1 MFGGGKISLGLLG
14 KVGIGFFRVFEGI
27 FVTIDVNFANL
38 GTGEVVVVV
47 VVIFSVSD
55 ILAGAGEGFLS
66 TELANSLVI
75 SDVTNFANFGMG
87 LSAGKILGAGDTLM
101 GGIEDGNDNGS
112 SETEYEW
119 NIGCCC
125 CCTGP

>member
-14 KVGIGFFRVFEGI
+14 KVGIGFFKVFEGI

-66 TELANSLVI
+66 TELANSLVM

-112 SETEYEW
+112 SEYEW
-119 NIGCCC
+119 NTGCC

>member
-14 KVGIGFFRVFEGI
+14 KVGIGFFKVFEGI

-66 TELANSLVI
+66 TELANSLVM

-112 SETEYEW
+112 SEYEW

-125 CCTGP
+125 CTGP

>member
-47 VVIFSVSD
+47 DVIFSVSD

-66 TELANSLVI
+66 TELANSLVM

-112 SETEYEW
+112 SEYEW

-125 CCTGP
+125 CTGP

>member
-66 TELANSLVI
+66 TELANSLVM

-112 SETEYEW
+112 SEYEW

-125 CCTGP
+125 CTGP

>member
-66 TELANSLVI
+66 TELANSFVM

-112 SETEYEW
+112 SEYEW

-125 CCTGP
+125 CTGP

>member
-1 MFGGGKISLGLLG
+1 MLG
-14 KVGIGFFRVFEGI
+14 KVGIGFFKVFEGI

-66 TELANSLVI
+66 TELANSLVM

-112 SETEYEW
+112 SEYEW

-125 CCTGP
+125 CTGP

>member
-14 KVGIGFFRVFEGI
+14 KVGIGFFRVFEGF

-66 TELANSLVI
+66 TELANSLVM

>member
-47 VVIFSVSD
+47 IFSVSD
-55 ILAGAGEGFLS
+55 ILAGEAEGFLS
-66 TELANSLVI
+66 TELANSLVM

-101 GGIEDGNDNGS
+101 GGIEDGTDNGS
-112 SETEYEW
+112 SEYEW
-119 NIGCCC
+119 NVGC
-125 CCTGP
+125 CCTGPYDYR

>member
-14 KVGIGFFRVFEGI
+14 KVGIGFFRVFKGI

-38 GTGEVVVVV
+38 GTGEVVV

-66 TELANSLVI
+66 TELANSLVM

-112 SETEYEW
+112 SEYEW

>member
-38 GTGEVVVVV
+38 GTGEVDVVV

-66 TELANSLVI
+66 TELANSLVM

>member
-66 TELANSLVI
+66 TELANSLVMF
-75 SDVTNFANFGMG
+75 DVTNFANFGIG

-112 SETEYEW
+112 SEYEW

-125 CCTGP
+125 CTGP

>member
-47 VVIFSVSD
+47 IFSVSD
-55 ILAGAGEGFLS
+55 ILAGEAEGFLS
-66 TELANSLVI
+66 TELANSLVM

-87 LSAGKILGAGDTLM
+87 LLAGKILGAGDTLM

-112 SETEYEW
+112 SEYEW
-119 NIGCCC
+119 NVGC
-125 CCTGP
+125 CCTGPYDYR

>member
-14 KVGIGFFRVFEGI
+14 KVGIGFFRLFEGI

-66 TELANSLVI
+66 TELANSLVM

-112 SETEYEW
+112 SEYEW

-125 CCTGP
+125 CTGP

>member
-14 KVGIGFFRVFEGI
+14 KVGIGFFRLFEGI

-66 TELANSLVI
+66 TELANSLVM

-112 SETEYEW
+112 SEYEW

-125 CCTGP
+125 TGP

>member
-1 MFGGGKISLGLLG
+1 MSGGGRISLGLLG
-14 KVGIGFFRVFEGI
+14 NVGIGLFNVEEGI

-38 GTGEVVVVV
+38 GTDVGVVISSRIFGTFVVAGEV
-47 VVIFSVSD
+47 
-55 ILAGAGEGFLS
+55 FLS
-66 TELANSLVI
+66 TELANSLVMA
-75 SDVTNFANFGMG
+75 DVTNFANFGMG

-112 SETEYEW
+112 SEYEW

-125 CCTGP
+125 CTGP

>member
-66 TELANSLVI
+66 TELANSFVM

-112 SETEYEW
+112 SEYEW

>member
-38 GTGEVVVVV
+38 GTGEVDVVV

-66 TELANSLVI
+66 TELANSFVM

>member
-66 TELANSLVI
+66 TELANSLVM

>member
-14 KVGIGFFRVFEGI
+14 KVGIGFFKVFEGI

-66 TELANSLVI
+66 TELANSLVM

-112 SETEYEW
+112 SEYEW

-125 CCTGP
+125 RTGP